1 MISNLHFLGIYEDAI
16 NNAIESA
23 ENLMKR
29 PEFDFNAADI
39 DEMNDWALEYL
50 KENGDFSDITNSIIY
65 AYFSSAKAYVN
76 KYYPAAQIEWY
87 INCNDSYLYYDG
99 EEV

>member
-29 PEFDFNAADI
+29 PEFDFNVADI

-50 KENGDFSDITNSIIY
+50 KKKRRLQRHNQFNNLFLFFFS
-65 AYFSSAKAYVN
+65 
-76 KYYPAAQIEWY
+76 
-87 INCNDSYLYYDG
+87 
-99 EEV
+99 